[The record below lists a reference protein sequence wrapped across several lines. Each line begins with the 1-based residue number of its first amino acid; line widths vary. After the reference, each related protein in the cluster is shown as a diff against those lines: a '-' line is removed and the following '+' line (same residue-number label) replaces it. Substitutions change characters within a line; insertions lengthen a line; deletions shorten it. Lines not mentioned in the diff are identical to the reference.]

1 MKKTLFTFKRF
12 EKKYLLSRE
21 QYAAFM
27 AVAGEHLVPD
37 AYHKSLVCTIYYDT
51 DDFELIR
58 RSIEG
63 PKYKEKI
70 RVRSYGVPDEDGTV
84 FVELKRKYKGVVYKR
99 RVQMTPP
106 QAELWLSGEVSAPDD
121 TQITREIDWFL
132 KMNSVVPTVSICC
145 DRIAWV
151 DRDDPELRITFDESI
166 RWRRNRLHLTEGD
179 SGEELLE
186 NGFVLMEL
194 KIPDAAPLWLARLL
208 SDEKI
213 FPRTFSK
220 YGTCYKTKIIK
231 SAGYPAED
239 LEI

>member
-63 PKYKEKI
+63 PNYKEKI

-106 QAELWLSGEVSAPDD
+106 QAELWLSGEASAPDD

-166 RWRRNRLHLTEGD
+166 RWRRDRLRLTEGD